1 MPRGPKPLPT
11 AIKAMRGT
19 LRSDRRRNDE
29 PQPEAV
35 ALDPPDDLQGEA
47 ADEWRRIVPEL
58 HACGLLSRLDY
69 AALLGYCQAL
79 GRWRE
84 AEREIQRQG
93 LLVKSPNGFP
103 VQNPYLSVANRA
115 MKQVKEFASE
125 FGLTP
130 SSRTRIA
137 ISPPD
142 DEALAEFVKWQQMAN
157 QRDARHE
164 RARLELLEL
173 QDDGPDDDL
182 DDCADDL
189 TPPEEIVTT
198 TTTTETG
205 P

>member
-1 MPRGPKPLPT
+1 
-11 AIKAMRGT
+11 
-19 LRSDRRRNDE
+19 
-29 PQPEAV
+29 
-35 ALDPPDDLQGEA
+35 
-47 ADEWRRIVPEL
+47 
-58 HACGLLSRLDY
+58 
-69 AALLGYCQAL
+69 
-79 GRWRE
+79 
-84 AEREIQRQG
+84 
-93 LLVKSPNGFP
+93 VKSPNGFP